1 MGALTHWRIFRKF
14 YLVAISLLLI
24 LLIGIAGFVFI
35 EGWSFIDALY
45 MTVITITS
53 VGFGEVNELSESGRW
68 FTIFLI
74 LGTFGTFAYL
84 ITLVTSLIASG
95 ELGRSIKKYRTM
107 QEMEKMQEH
116 IIVCGLGRVG
126 NQVVRDL
133 IKADFKVVAIDSN
146 PNRLLFEHPNL
157 IAITGDATKDEDL
170 EKVGI
175 TRAKSIVVCLPA
187 DADNLFVVLTA
198 KSKNKQIHI
207 ISRASQKTSCDK
219 LKIAGADHV
228 IMPDSIG
235 GTHMASLVSSP
246 EVIEFLDQIRTES
259 RTGANIESIPISQ
272 LQSETASMKTLGE
285 LEIKRNTGATIIGIK
300 SKNGDFIINPEDTIP
315 LEELSSLL
323 VLGNANQIEKVNQ
336 FFNINTTK

>member
-1 MGALTHWRIFRKF
+1 M
-14 YLVAISLLLI
+14 S
-24 LLIGIAGFVFI
+24 
-35 EGWSFIDALY
+35 
-45 MTVITITS
+45 
-53 VGFGEVNELSESGRW
+53 
-68 FTIFLI
+68 
-74 LGTFGTFAYL
+74 
-84 ITLVTSLIASG
+84 TSLIASG
-95 ELGRSIKKYRTM
+95 ELGRLIKKYRTM
-107 QEMEKMQEH
+107 KEMEKMKDH

-146 PNRLLFEHPNL
+146 PSRVLFDHPNL

-175 TRAKSIVVCLPA
+175 TRAKSIVVCMPA

-198 KSKNKQIHI
+198 KSKNKNIHI

-219 LKIAGADHV
+219 LKIAGAHHV

-259 RTGANIESIPISQ
+259 RTGANLESIPISQ
-272 LQSETASMKTLGE
+272 IQSNGNRKTLDD
-285 LEIKRNTGATIIGIK
+285 LQIKKNTGATVIGIK
-300 SKNGDFIINPEDTIP
+300 SKDGDFIINPDENFALD
-315 LEELSSLL
+315 ELSSLL
-323 VLGNANQIEKVNQ
+323 VLGNAEQIDRVNQ